1 MALTRKKSRNISDIL
16 MQTEMPNGI
25 IHRMKN
31 TAKSAPT
38 ANDYTAHNQE
48 PLAVLLQQKDA
59 QLNRLEQQLTQQAQ
73 QLEALT
79 HQLDW
84 FKRQLF
90 GQKSEKRNFEDN
102 PYQTTIA
109 QFFNEIPAIPDAGE
123 EKQTVT
129 YQRGTAK
136 KNALDN
142 AQNETGLR
150 FDDSV
155 PVEEIHIELPELTGP
170 NKDQYTVIDHNVV
183 CRLAQKP
190 SSYVVLKY
198 ITPVIK
204 ENITQKIIS
213 AAAPANV
220 LDKSI
225 ADVSVLAGLMIDKFL
240 YHSPLYRQHQRM
252 ESCGIKIARSS
263 LTNWVKRAIELLKP
277 IYQSQLQHVLLSKI
291 LAIDET
297 PIKAGREQKGKLKQG
312 YFWPFYGDADEVCF
326 TYSSSRSQ
334 QHLWKQMGEFKG
346 TLLSD
351 GYSAYEQ
358 YAKKNDAVTHA
369 QCWVHTRRYFEQ
381 AEASEPVASAIALAF
396 IGRLYRIEDQIKEKS
411 FNTEAAAEYRQEHS
425 RPIVDAFFNW
435 VWEQRQR
442 MDLVNSNPFSKALV
456 YANNREHALRVFL
469 SDGDLQLDTNHLER
483 ALRVIPMGRKNWLF
497 AWTEIGAEH
506 IGIIQ
511 SLIVTCRLHDVNP
524 YDYLVDVLQRID
536 RHRASD
542 IEALTPRLWKE
553 KFGRNPLRSDVF
565 RAGKNGAE

>member
-1 MALTRKKSRNISDIL
+1 
-16 MQTEMPNGI
+16 MQTDMPNGI
-25 IHRMKN
+25 IHGMKK

-38 ANDYTAHNQE
+38 ANDYTALNQE
-48 PLAVLLQQKDA
+48 QLAVLLQQRDA
-59 QLNRLEQQLTQQAQ
+59 QLNSLDQQLKT
-73 QLEALT
+73 LT
-79 HQLDW
+79 HQLEW

-109 QFFNEIPAIPDAGE
+109 QFFNEIPAIPDATE

-136 KNALDN
+136 KNVLDN

-170 NKDQYTVIDHNVV
+170 NRDQYTVIDQNVV

-204 ENITQKIIS
+204 EKATQKIIS

-225 ADVSVLAGLMIDKFL
+225 ADVSLLVGLLIDKFL
-240 YHSPLYRQHQRM
+240 YHSPLYRQHQRL
-252 ESCGIKIARSS
+252 ESSGIKVARSS
-263 LTNWVKRAIELLKP
+263 LTNWVKRAIELLNP
-277 IYQSQLQHVLLSKI
+277 IYQSQLQHILLSKV

-312 YFWPFYGDADEVCF
+312 YFWPFYGDAEEVCF

-334 QHLWKQMGEFKG
+334 QHLWKQLGEFTG

-351 GYSAYEQ
+351 GYSAYDQ
-358 YAKKNDAVTHA
+358 YAKKNDSVTHA
-369 QCWVHTRRYFEQ
+369 QC
-381 AEASEPVASAIALAF
+381 SATAPALLYLLHPCSRGCMRADTLSRLKPANRWRVRLRWNLLVAF
-396 IGRLYRIEDQIKEKS
+396 I
-411 FNTEAAAEYRQEHS
+411 
-425 RPIVDAFFNW
+425 V
-435 VWEQRQR
+435 
-442 MDLVNSNPFSKALV
+442 SKI
-456 YANNREHALRVFL
+456 
-469 SDGDLQLDTNHLER
+469 T
-483 ALRVIPMGRKNWLF
+483 
-497 AWTEIGAEH
+497 
-506 IGIIQ
+506 
-511 SLIVTCRLHDVNP
+511 
-524 YDYLVDVLQRID
+524 
-536 RHRASD
+536 
-542 IEALTPRLWKE
+542 
-553 KFGRNPLRSDVF
+553 
-565 RAGKNGAE
+565 